1 MNFKV
6 DNTINTFEKF
16 EEVNNLIPFTEESY
30 IWDSIDI
37 EEKFTEEE
45 CRQLC
50 YCTVVDDEEGGLW
63 LLPGWHFV
71 NRVGYIISN
80 KPIKICEQGVQI

>member
-6 DNTINTFEKF
+6 DNTINTFEKVKK
-16 EEVNNLIPFTEESY
+16 VNNLIPFREELY
-30 IWDSIDI
+30 FWDSVDI
-37 EEKFTEEE
+37 KEKFTKEK
-45 CRQLC
+45 RQQLH
-50 YCTVVDDEEGGLW
+50 YCTIVDDEEGGLW

>member
-50 YCTVVDDEEGGLW
+50 YCTVVDDEDGI
-63 LLPGWHFV
+63 LLTELDILSRI
-71 NRVGYIISN
+71 NL
-80 KPIKICEQGVQI
+80 